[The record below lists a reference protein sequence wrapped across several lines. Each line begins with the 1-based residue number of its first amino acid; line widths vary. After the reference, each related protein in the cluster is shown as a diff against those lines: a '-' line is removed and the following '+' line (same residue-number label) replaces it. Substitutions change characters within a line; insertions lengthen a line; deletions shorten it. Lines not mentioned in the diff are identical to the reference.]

1 MKKIIIVLILIFNL
15 AAFTNEAKAAIPMPN
30 TAVIQL
36 GNANPAIQTIAGPF
50 YTVKVGFKSLH
61 IAYIAPQPGVY
72 HFKVS
77 YFLNGIPVDR
87 DIPLMCNLGLN
98 NLQVTNFVPYVT
110 AIYNLTGFSCT
121 NSITGLICQGVVKE

>member
-1 MKKIIIVLILIFNL
+1 MRKIFLIIIFL
-15 AAFTNEAKAAIPMPN
+15 FTLSFSFTAKAAIPMPN
-30 TAVIQL
+30 TAIIQL

-61 IAYIAPQPGVY
+61 IAYIAPQPGIY

-98 NLQVTNFVPYVT
+98 HLQVTNFVPYVT
-110 AIYNLTGFSCT
+110 ATYNLTGFSCT
-121 NSITGLICQGVVKE
+121 NSIVGLVCQGVVKL